1 MVIRQFFY
9 RWWEARPRYFFLLRS
24 VLQPVL
30 KPARHATLFSPRP
43 YTLYHSPP
51 KRAGGGDS
59 RPHPRR
65 YSGLRREQRP
75 VMLSIVAKATQPDL
89 LARAIGTQRPQL
101 VTIPYS
107 NFCELGR
114 WSLAACGPYDEIASP
129 PGVHVLQTLALRF
142 GNGENHISTSSRMM
156 PGKGGSPTGVPVC
169 AMPDGTVL
177 VDSWSILR
185 ASATKAG
192 WIIEG
197 LTPELQDLLDMKL
210 GVYARTMAYRG
221 LLKPANK
228 NVFDWLLTFGEG
240 WMWKISWACVG
251 GSFGASLK
259 KSMRIEDATHMSQV
273 EDELIAGLRQLGEQ
287 LAALQTPFW
296 GGATPGAADIAIA
309 AILAPC
315 VLPAGYC
322 NGRFN
327 AVWNQLL
334 NQDEESR
341 ARVAA
346 YRSTEI
352 GKHIMHV
359 YFVCGR
365 GTDATPIQ
373 V

>member
-1 MVIRQFFY
+1 MIIRQFFY
-9 RWWEARPRYFFLLRS
+9 RWEARPRYFFLLRS

-114 WSLAACGPYDEIASP
+114 WSLAACG
-129 PGVHVLQTLALRF
+129 
-142 GNGENHISTSSRMM
+142 SSRMM